1 MSNQGRFIWYEL
13 MSTDP
18 KAALNL
24 YSGLTGWS
32 HKSWDADYDMWMIGD
47 RRMAGCFKLPSGAQE
62 QGAPTHWV
70 GYIHLRRCR
79 RQQGEGNRA
88 GRHRAHLHGPS

>member
-18 KAALNL
+18 KAALNF

-32 HKSWDADYDMWMIGD
+32 HKSWDADYDIWMIGD
-47 RRMAGCFKLPSGAQE
+47 RRMAGCFKLPSEAQE

-70 GYIHLRRCR
+70 GYIHCATMSTPPRR
-79 RQQGEGNRA
+79 RQ
-88 GRHRAHLHGPS
+88 SS